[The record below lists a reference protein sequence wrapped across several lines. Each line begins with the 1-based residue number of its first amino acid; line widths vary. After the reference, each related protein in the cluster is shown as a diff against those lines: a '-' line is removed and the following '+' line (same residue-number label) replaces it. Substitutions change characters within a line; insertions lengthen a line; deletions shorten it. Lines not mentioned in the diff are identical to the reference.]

1 METIYSRNNQGFS
14 NDTDNISTM
23 CFRSFIH
30 SFIYLYIYLF
40 ICFQTIKSRDAW
52 NSPENAVDFPRC
64 YFEIRH
70 VDRTK
75 QSFFCRIKASH
86 EGDVARA
93 EIVGYFER
101 VNFML

>member
-1 METIYSRNNQGFS
+1 METIYNRNSQGFR
-14 NDTDNISTM
+14 NTADTYPSCM
-23 CFRSFIH
+23 M
-30 SFIYLYIYLF
+30 Y
-40 ICFQTIKSRDAW
+40 FQTIKSRDAW
-52 NSPENAVDFPRC
+52 NSPENSVDFPRC

>member
-1 METIYSRNNQGFS
+1 MY
-14 NDTDNISTM
+14 M
-23 CFRSFIH
+23 
-30 SFIYLYIYLF
+30 Y
-40 ICFQTIKSRDAW
+40 FQTIKSRDAW
-52 NSPENAVDFPRC
+52 NSPENSVDFPRC

-70 VDRTK
+70 VDKTK

-101 VNFML
+101 VNFMLYITQGRLC

>member
-1 METIYSRNNQGFS
+1 MY
-14 NDTDNISTM
+14 M
-23 CFRSFIH
+23 
-30 SFIYLYIYLF
+30 Y
-40 ICFQTIKSRDAW
+40 FQTIISRDAW
-52 NSPENAVDFPRC
+52 NSPENSVDFPRC

-70 VDRTK
+70 VDKTK

-101 VNFML
+101 VNFMLYITQGGLC

>member
-1 METIYSRNNQGFS
+1 MTLVTSRSCVFV
-14 NDTDNISTM
+14 
-23 CFRSFIH
+23 H
-30 SFIYLYIYLF
+30 SFIYLF
-40 ICFQTIKSRDAW
+40 ICFQTIKSSDAW
-52 NSPENAVDFPRC
+52 NSPENSVDFPRC

-70 VDRTK
+70 VDKTK

-101 VNFML
+101 VNFMLYITQGGLC